1 MRRLATLVSSDG
13 GALARHLGVLS
24 AVVVVLAFRR
34 NLSIEPGVLRLLGA
48 GAAANFA
55 CFLAATAGRPRVRA
69 LARHVSPLVGIAS
82 WAALVRWTG
91 GAALS
96 PFVVAL
102 ALEIVLAAMAGGW
115 SVITAVTGAAVLALW
130 VQELPGLDGVMLPL
144 GLQSGFLGG
153 TGAVAAAIR
162 RRWGRE
168 RRDLS
173 TRLMATER
181 RLGAIEADLL
191 DARRLA
197 QLSTETAALAHSL
210 KNAVH
215 GLLGLARLARSR
227 NGRVP
232 QEEVFGALEEAIG
245 ELDGLTRRV
254 LAPARIAPNELV
266 AGEDLRS
273 PLHVAVNRLEEAFPQ
288 VSCGFRFEAPPPAV
302 VLSAEVVREVATN
315 LLLNAAEAMEG
326 RGEVELGAW
335 SDESGWHLVVRDH
348 GRGVSAG
355 ERESIFRPGFTTK
368 KSGSGMGLYLCRR
381 MVESQGGRLS
391 LLPGDGDGAWFEAV
405 FPSAREARSRWVA
418 S

>member
-315 LLLNAAEAMEG
+315 LLLNA
-326 RGEVELGAW
+326 RRRRW
-335 SDESGWHLVVRDH
+335 K
-348 GRGVSAG
+348 AG
-355 ERESIFRPGFTTK
+355 ERSSWGPGRMRAAGTWSSGTMVGGSPRGSASRSSAPASRRRKVAAAWGCTSAVGWWSPRAAVCRSSQVTATAPGSRPC
-368 KSGSGMGLYLCRR
+368 SPPP
-381 MVESQGGRLS
+381 GRHA
-391 LLPGDGDGAWFEAV
+391 PDG
-405 FPSAREARSRWVA
+405 
-418 S
+418 